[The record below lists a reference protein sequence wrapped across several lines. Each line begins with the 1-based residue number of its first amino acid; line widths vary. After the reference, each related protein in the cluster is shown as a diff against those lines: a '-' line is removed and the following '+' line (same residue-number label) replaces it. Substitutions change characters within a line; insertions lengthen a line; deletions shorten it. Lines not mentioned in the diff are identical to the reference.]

1 MSKKETKMKVTNCAK
16 IILLTLLIGC
26 SETDKPSKYVFDA
39 KKYEKNIDNY
49 VISKGEMDKFT
60 CGMMSMVFTKEVM
73 QAIKENKKPSEKDME
88 KGTPATI
95 NVSKNNIE
103 FVDLGQKS
111 EIKDNKVTLIGMNN
125 QKMVFTITEKN
136 EEVLLFRTKI
146 EKQVCDYPFKKLN

>member
-1 MSKKETKMKVTNCAK
+1 MKVTNCAK

-73 QAIKENKKPSEKDME
+73 QAIKENKHDPSEAYMQSLLE
-88 KGTPATI
+88 LE
-95 NVSKNNIE
+95 VSK
-103 FVDLGQKS
+103 LP
-111 EIKDNKVTLIGMNN
+111 LI
-125 QKMVFTITEKN
+125 I
-136 EEVLLFRTKI
+136 RTKKVKLS
-146 EKQVCDYPFKKLN
+146 KQATQDALSDTNINF